1 MGRYELKPDELVQ
14 AALKLGAGAV
24 DARLIPASE
33 ILVEDELAEMCREP
47 RCSNYGLSKSCPP
60 HVPGPAAMREW
71 LRHYEHA
78 VFIKIDVPADLLQTN
93 ELQDILKLLHKI
105 SAGVEKLA
113 LGLGYSRAKAFAG
126 GSCKHI
132 FCRDHAGCSVL
143 EGGEC
148 RNPRYARPSMSGFG
162 INVSKLKELAGWSEE
177 RDTANAGTD
186 TSTSAFYGLVLVGK
200 MEGAKHD

>member
-1 MGRYELKPDELVQ
+1 MERYELKPDELVQ

-24 DARLIPASE
+24 DARLIPASD

-78 VFIKIDVPADLLQTN
+78 VFIKIDVPSDLLQTD
-93 ELQDILKLLHKI
+93 ELQDIFKLLHEI

-113 LGLGYSRAKAFAG
+113 LEQGYSCAKAFAG
-126 GSCKHI
+126 GSCKLI
-132 FCRDHAGCSVL
+132 FCRDHEGCRVL
-143 EGGEC
+143 TEGGEC

-162 INVSKLKELAGWSEE
+162 INVSKLKELAGLSED
-177 RDTANAGTD
+177 RNTANTGTD
-186 TSTSAFYGLVLVGK
+186 TSTSAFYGLVLVG
-200 MEGAKHD
+200 